1 MIDDTSELCSVA
13 KLIVT
18 LCPSMLICY
27 FFAESWVTLLSD
39 NIDLTTY
46 IQISSIY
53 ILLRLPQFSAAA
65 CLLYQSFWFVLFL
78 CAPEP
83 GAYIHRPCIWPHW
96 NFTSPWI
103 SPRCLPLLRRL
114 TALLPLL
121 APQWG
126 HKYPSL
132 PCHRLR
138 RSCAATPE
146 NCKSKRISLFYR
158 SSRGLSAT
166 ADSRKN
172 VMNILIFICQGA
184 FMFLAERETI
194 EEKLFLHF

>member
-1 MIDDTSELCSVA
+1 MNSQAAAVFCGSLF
-13 KLIVT
+13 IVSIVLVRIVS
-18 LCPSMLICY
+18 LCPR
-27 FFAESWVTLLSD
+27 T
-39 NIDLTTY
+39 
-46 IQISSIY
+46 
-53 ILLRLPQFSAAA
+53 
-65 CLLYQSFWFVLFL
+65 
-78 CAPEP
+78 

-146 NCKSKRISLFYR
+146 NCKSKRVSLFYR
-158 SSRGLSAT
+158 SSRGLSAV
-166 ADSRKN
+166 ADSREN
-172 VMNILIFICQGA
+172 VMNILIFNFQGTV
-184 FMFLAERETI
+184 LYSQK
-194 EEKLFLHF
+194 EKQAKRITPSLISSLKRKNSTTFRKIFQNIF

>member
-1 MIDDTSELCSVA
+1 MSETSGCRSFLRQPVVS
-13 KLIVT
+13 IVLVRIVS
-18 LCPSMLICY
+18 LCPR
-27 FFAESWVTLLSD
+27 T
-39 NIDLTTY
+39 
-46 IQISSIY
+46 
-53 ILLRLPQFSAAA
+53 
-65 CLLYQSFWFVLFL
+65 
-78 CAPEP
+78 

-146 NCKSKRISLFYR
+146 NCKSKRVSLFYR
-158 SSRGLSAT
+158 SSRGLSA
-166 ADSRKN
+166 DSRQQRERNEYTDIHLSRCIHVPRRKRN
-172 VMNILIFICQGA
+172 NRREIIPSLLTSLRSIFSTPFVKIFQNCFYA
-184 FMFLAERETI
+184 CLCFPE
-194 EEKLFLHF
+194 

>member
-1 MIDDTSELCSVA
+1 MVQTFAGCRSFLRQPVVS
-13 KLIVT
+13 IVLVRIVS
-18 LCPSMLICY
+18 LCPR
-27 FFAESWVTLLSD
+27 T
-39 NIDLTTY
+39 
-46 IQISSIY
+46 
-53 ILLRLPQFSAAA
+53 
-65 CLLYQSFWFVLFL
+65 
-78 CAPEP
+78 

-146 NCKSKRISLFYR
+146 DCKSKRVSLFYR
-158 SSRGLSAT
+158 SSRGLSA
-166 ADSRKN
+166 DSRQQRERNEYTDIHLSRCIHVSRRKRN
-172 VMNILIFICQGA
+172 KRGEIIPSLLTS
-184 FMFLAERETI
+184 LANKSSPTLNENFA
-194 EEKLFLHF
+194 KSF

>member
-1 MIDDTSELCSVA
+1 MVQTFAGCRR
-13 KLIVT
+13 KLRQPVVSIVLVRIVS
-18 LCPSMLICY
+18 LCPR
-27 FFAESWVTLLSD
+27 T
-39 NIDLTTY
+39 
-46 IQISSIY
+46 
-53 ILLRLPQFSAAA
+53 
-65 CLLYQSFWFVLFL
+65 
-78 CAPEP
+78 

-146 NCKSKRISLFYR
+146 DCKSKRISLFYR
-158 SSRGLSAT
+158 SSRGLSA
-166 ADSRKN
+166 DSRQQRERNEYTDNHLSRCIHVSRRKRN
-172 VMNILIFICQGA
+172 KRREIIPSHQTS
-184 FMFLAERETI
+184 LAN
-194 EEKLFLHF
+194 K

>member
-1 MIDDTSELCSVA
+1 MNSQAAAVFCGSLFHVS
-13 KLIVT
+13 IVLVRIVS
-18 LCPSMLICY
+18 LCPR
-27 FFAESWVTLLSD
+27 T
-39 NIDLTTY
+39 
-46 IQISSIY
+46 
-53 ILLRLPQFSAAA
+53 
-65 CLLYQSFWFVLFL
+65 
-78 CAPEP
+78 

-146 NCKSKRISLFYR
+146 NCKSKRVLLFYR

-166 ADSRKN
+166 ADSREN
-172 VMNILIFICQGA
+172 VMNILILNFQGTDLSSQKEKQA
-184 FMFLAERETI
+184 KKTI
-194 EEKLFLHF
+194 SSLISSLKRKNSTPSGKIF

>member
-1 MIDDTSELCSVA
+1 MDYGSLFQVS
-13 KLIVT
+13 IVLVRIVS
-18 LCPSMLICY
+18 LCPR
-27 FFAESWVTLLSD
+27 T
-39 NIDLTTY
+39 
-46 IQISSIY
+46 
-53 ILLRLPQFSAAA
+53 
-65 CLLYQSFWFVLFL
+65 
-78 CAPEP
+78 

-146 NCKSKRISLFYR
+146 DCKSKRVSLFYR
-158 SSRGLSAT
+158 SSRGLSA
-166 ADSRKN
+166 DSRQQRERNEYTDIHLSRCIHVSRRKRN
-172 VMNILIFICQGA
+172 KRREIIPSHQTS
-184 FMFLAERETI
+184 LANKSSPTLNENFA
-194 EEKLFLHF
+194 KSF

>member
-1 MIDDTSELCSVA
+1 MNSQAAAVFCGSLFHVS
-13 KLIVT
+13 IVLVRIVS
-18 LCPSMLICY
+18 LCPR
-27 FFAESWVTLLSD
+27 T
-39 NIDLTTY
+39 
-46 IQISSIY
+46 
-53 ILLRLPQFSAAA
+53 
-65 CLLYQSFWFVLFL
+65 
-78 CAPEP
+78 

-146 NCKSKRISLFYR
+146 NCKSKSVSLFHR
-158 SSRGLSAT
+158 SSRGLSA
-166 ADSRKN
+166 DSRQQRERSEYTDIQFSRYRP
-172 VMNILIFICQGA
+172 V
-184 FMFLAERETI
+184 LAERKTD
-194 EEKLFLHF
+194 EENYIFTYKLTKTQKFNPLWKDFLKYFSIGHVPSI

>member
-1 MIDDTSELCSVA
+1 MVQTFAGCRSFLRQPVVSIILVR
-13 KLIVT
+13 IVS
-18 LCPSMLICY
+18 LCPR
-27 FFAESWVTLLSD
+27 T
-39 NIDLTTY
+39 
-46 IQISSIY
+46 
-53 ILLRLPQFSAAA
+53 
-65 CLLYQSFWFVLFL
+65 
-78 CAPEP
+78 

-146 NCKSKRISLFYR
+146 NCKSKRVSLFYR
-158 SSRGLSAT
+158 SSRGLSA
-166 ADSRKN
+166 DSRQQRERNEYTDIHLSRCIHVSRRKRN
-172 VMNILIFICQGA
+172 KRREIIPSHQTS
-184 FMFLAERETI
+184 LANKSSPTLNENFA
-194 EEKLFLHF
+194 KSF